1 MERRRLVRCRLRVT
15 VQVDDSPAHTRRPL
29 AGHHYEAPAPG
40 RSTRRRGRISV
51 AKASV
56 DHQQPRPAASPE
68 LEFVRSLR
76 LRSWI
81 TVRSGKPLFNARR
94 RPEAQ
99 NLVEIPRG
107 AQETQ
112 ISLAFL
118 VGRSSAPRPKRA
130 IEGTHRHDRRV
141 QAPQSP
147 FRLSPHPTGDCAGLS
162 HRYRQTP
169 RTPRPRETP
178 PPPTTHP

>member
-29 AGHHYEAPAPG
+29 AGHHYEAPA

-99 NLVEIPRG
+99 ILVEIPRG